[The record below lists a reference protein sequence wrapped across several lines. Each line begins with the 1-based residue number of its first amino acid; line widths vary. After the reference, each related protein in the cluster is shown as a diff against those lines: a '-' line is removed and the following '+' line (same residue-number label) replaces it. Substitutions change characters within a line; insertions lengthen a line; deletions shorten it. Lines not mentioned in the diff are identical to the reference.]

1 MVIALLVI
9 LGVDLIVLVVFLALV
24 LGRKRWVTRQPGVFH
39 GAIRVTNG
47 AVDGFRPK
55 WTRGY
60 GRWVRD
66 VLVWAKAPFLF
77 RNELIAID
85 SVGEHRPAA
94 PGDVK
99 RLGSDP
105 VIVVLK
111 SGTATVEIAAHSDDL
126 DRVAGPFRPAEV
138 GHG

>member
-9 LGVDLIVLVVFLALV
+9 LGVNLIVLVVFLAVV
-24 LGRKRWVTRQPGVFH
+24 LGRKRWVNRQPGVFH

-66 VLVWAKAPFLF
+66 VLVWTKAPFLF

-85 SVGEHRPAA
+85 SVADIGPPRPAM
-94 PGDVK
+94 
-99 RLGSDP
+99 
-105 VIVVLK
+105 
-111 SGTATVEIAAHSDDL
+111 
-126 DRVAGPFRPAEV
+126 
-138 GHG
+138 